1 MIEHDSWKVY
11 AGQLEDLSGSGHLRR
26 DLKGRGCK
34 APELCEGSVTQAVV
48 RISVVARS
56 GCVLQGMTDLEVG
69 LMGLEP
75 HKTDRKAMPIDAE
88 GCPGQILMDLIDN
101 REDFLR
107 FLLRKLGSHGKL

>member
-1 MIEHDSWKVY
+1 
-11 AGQLEDLSGSGHLRR
+11 
-26 DLKGRGCK
+26 
-34 APELCEGSVTQAVV
+34 
-48 RISVVARS
+48 
-56 GCVLQGMTDLEVG
+56 MTDLEVG